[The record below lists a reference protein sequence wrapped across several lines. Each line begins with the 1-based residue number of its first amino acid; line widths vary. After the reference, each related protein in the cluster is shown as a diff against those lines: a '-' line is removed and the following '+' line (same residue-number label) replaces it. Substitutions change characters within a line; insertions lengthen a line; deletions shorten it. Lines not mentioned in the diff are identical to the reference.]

1 MAAKLDDARFKDP
14 LYTVAEAARI
24 IEAPR
29 NTLSSWAR
37 RYERRERDNRVVSS
51 EPLVTRLQPERPRL
65 PSIPFVGLAEA
76 MVLAAVR
83 KSGVPMQRIRPALTA
98 LEKEM
103 GLRHALANRRLYTD
117 GAELLY
123 DYSQRHPD
131 KEGAAARRLVVIRNR
146 QYVFAEVVEEYLR
159 CLVYD
164 PAPDGYVRLMRLPA
178 YRQAEVV
185 VDPAR
190 SGGDPIFARGGCRVR
205 DVLQRFRAGDSLNR
219 LTREFGAPKAHIE
232 DALRVAFRRVAP
244 AFS

>member
-1 MAAKLDDARFKDP
+1 MAAKLDVQRFKDP
-14 LYTVAEAARI
+14 LYTVDEAARI
-24 IEAPR
+24 IEVPR

-37 RYERRERDNRVVSS
+37 RYERCERGSRVVSS
-51 EPLVTRLQPERPRL
+51 EPLVTRLPPERPRH

-83 KSGVPMQRIRPALTA
+83 RSGVPMQRIRPALTA
-98 LEKEM
+98 VEKEM

-131 KEGAAARRLVVIRNR
+131 KEGAAALSLVVIRNR
-146 QYVFAEVVEEYLR
+146 QYVFTKVVAEYLR

-164 PAPDGYVRLMRLPA
+164 TAPDGYVRLMRLPA

-190 SGGDPIFARGGCRVR
+190 SCGDPIFARGGCRVR
-205 DVLQRFRAGDSLNR
+205 DVMQRFWAGDSLKR
-219 LTREFGAPKAHIE
+219 LTREFGAPKVHLE
-232 DALRVAFRRVAP
+232 DALRVASRRSAP
-244 AFS
+244 AL